1 VTDAVG
7 GVPAGWFD
15 DPRGSRRLRYWDGAQ
30 WTRWVTDGQR
40 SFQEPLPEDGVA
52 LARPTAAHV
61 ADVEQRFWAQVMI
74 LAAPVFFTAW
84 GAIAVFALTHGGTQ
98 AGTFLGIVWL
108 VGAAGTLRQ
117 PYVAILRPDGS
128 LTFKALTRRITTT
141 VDAIYRVSITG
152 GRGRSY
158 VFHFDDR
165 KASLGMF
172 GGQTLSRYLVE
183 RDPSIQH
190 R

>member
-1 VTDAVG
+1 
-7 GVPAGWFD
+7 
-15 DPRGSRRLRYWDGAQ
+15 LRYWNGAQ
-30 WTRWVTDGQR
+30 WTPWVADDQLP
-40 SFQEPLPEDGVA
+40 FQEQLPENDVS

-61 ADVEQRFWAQVMI
+61 ADAEQRFWAHVMI
-74 LAAPVFFTAW
+74 LAAPLFLSVW
-84 GAIAVFALTHGGTQ
+84 GAIALFALTHGGTQ

-108 VGAAGTLRQ
+108 VAAAGALRQ
-117 PYVAILRPDGS
+117 PYVAIVRPDGS

-152 GRGRSY
+152 GRGRLY
-158 VFHFDDR
+158 VFDFADR
-165 KASLGMF
+165 QASLGMF